1 MTVLVVIPCLNEAA
15 HLPGLLKQLR
25 AEASDGSVRIVV
37 ADGGSVDASRAIV
50 LAEGQRRPHVH
61 LLDNPERL
69 QGPGINAAVEAFGEG
84 CDYLVR
90 IDAHAGYPPL
100 YVSGLI
106 RAARAHGADSVVVPM
121 RTVGFDCFQTAVA
134 TAQNSAIGT
143 GGAAHRTS
151 GRGGWVDHGHHA
163 LMRMEAF
170 VGVGGYDDRFSHNE
184 DAELDLRL
192 AAAGRRIWMEASLA
206 IDYLPR
212 STPRALFRQYYN
224 YGRGRARTVRL
235 HRERLKPRQALPLL
249 VFPAVLGLAAAP
261 IFGALHPAL
270 LIAGAPALFWLAA
283 CLAGG
288 SLAALKS
295 NHACAHAAGLAAM
308 IMHLAWSA
316 GFWRE
321 WLLTPR
327 LPPRQ
332 SVLTLRRCDGT
343 V

>member
-37 ADGGSVDASRAIV
+37 ADGGSNDASRAIV
-50 LAEGQRRPHVH
+50 QAESRLRPDVH
-61 LLDNPERL
+61 LLDNPRRL

-106 RAARAHGADSVVVPM
+106 RAARTQGADSVVVPM
-121 RTVGFDCFQTAVA
+121 RTVGSGCFQTAVA
-134 TAQNSAIGT
+134 AAQNSAIGT
-143 GGAAHRTS
+143 GGSAHRSS
-151 GRGGWVDHGHHA
+151 GRSGWVDHGHHA
-163 LMRMEAF
+163 LMRIDAF

-192 AAAGRRIWMEASLA
+192 AAAGRRIWMETSLA
-206 IDYLPR
+206 IDYMPR
-212 STPRALFRQYYN
+212 ATPRALFRQYYN

-235 HRERLKPRQALPLL
+235 HRQTLKARQALPLL
-249 VFPAVLGLAAAP
+249 VLPAVLGLAAAP
-261 IFGALHPAL
+261 VLGALHPAL
-270 LIAGAPALFWLAA
+270 LVAGAPAMLWLAA

-288 SLAALKS
+288 GLAARRS
-295 NHACAHAAGLAAM
+295 SRACAQAAGLAAI
-308 IMHLAWSA
+308 IMHLAWSS
-316 GFWRE
+316 GYWRE
-321 WLLTPR
+321 RLLAPKLAPR
-327 LPPRQ
+327 P
-332 SVLTLRRCDGT
+332 SVLRLRPCGGT